1 MPAPRTGSIARN
13 AISQTAFASAS
24 TTLPAASKVTD
35 SLGTASRLA
44 NSRASSDDTPRGSPL
59 AGSFCASTLLPKLIA
74 ARSLPLGAS
83 VVTTFFATLSAMAPH
98 THEKKREGRVRRADE
113 ASALQS
119 LDRPSLSERACI
131 ARPLGH
137 THTIAIPPGRETM
150 AKITRTNPEGIS
162 KPFSN
167 YSHVVTAEGAQ
178 KLVFCAGQVGADA
191 DGKVLP
197 PDDFEAQAKMV
208 MGNLAKALA
217 AGGAKISDVTKITIY
232 ICNQHD
238 VPKARNVLQT
248 YFAGAAPAS
257 TLCILRGLANPNFLL
272 EIEAIAAV

>member
-1 MPAPRTGSIARN
+1 
-13 AISQTAFASAS
+13 
-24 TTLPAASKVTD
+24 
-35 SLGTASRLA
+35 
-44 NSRASSDDTPRGSPL
+44 
-59 AGSFCASTLLPKLIA
+59 
-74 ARSLPLGAS
+74 
-83 VVTTFFATLSAMAPH
+83 
-98 THEKKREGRVRRADE
+98 
-113 ASALQS
+113 
-119 LDRPSLSERACI
+119 
-131 ARPLGH
+131 
-137 THTIAIPPGRETM
+137 M

-178 KLVFCAGQVGADA
+178 KLVFCAGQVGADV

-208 MGNLAKALA
+208 MANLTKALA
-217 AGGAKISDVTKITIY
+217 VGGAKIADVTKITIF
-232 ICNQHD
+232 ICNPHD
-238 VPKARNVLQT
+238 VPKARGLLQT

>member
-1 MPAPRTGSIARN
+1 
-13 AISQTAFASAS
+13 
-24 TTLPAASKVTD
+24 
-35 SLGTASRLA
+35 
-44 NSRASSDDTPRGSPL
+44 
-59 AGSFCASTLLPKLIA
+59 
-74 ARSLPLGAS
+74 
-83 VVTTFFATLSAMAPH
+83 
-98 THEKKREGRVRRADE
+98 
-113 ASALQS
+113 
-119 LDRPSLSERACI
+119 
-131 ARPLGH
+131 
-137 THTIAIPPGRETM
+137 M
-150 AKITRTNPEGIS
+150 AKITRLNPEGLA
-162 KPFSN
+162 KPFAN

-178 KLVFCAGQVGADA
+178 KLVFCAGQVAADA

-208 MGNLAKALA
+208 MENLTKALA

-248 YFAGAAPAS
+248 YFKGNPPGS